1 MKHIVDLDD
10 FSLEEVEKIINK
22 AFEIKNNPDV
32 FLNSMKGKI
41 LANLFFE
48 PSTRT
53 QFSFQAAMFKLG
65 GQTLGFSNSLDTSVS
80 KGESFKDT
88 IKVVSSYA
96 DVLVV
101 RHFQEGA
108 AYCASLFSSCPV
120 INAGDGGHLHPT
132 QTLIDIFTILEYKKR
147 LNNLTIGICGDLV
160 FSRTVNSFLKLLT
173 RYKNNVFILI
183 SSEMFKLPDGLKKKI
198 VDSGNSFLEYYSLDE
213 CIKSLDVLYMN
224 RIQKE
229 RIKKLDSLKEKIIF
243 LDEKTL
249 KFAKEDLILLHPLPR
264 TEEISTDVD
273 KDERAL
279 YFKQALNGVFVR
291 MAIILEIFS
300 LKRSEKDYMVEFK
313 NEFCENENC
322 ITKFENALPNIFF
335 KNDGEIYCK
344 YCGFKKC

>member
-32 FLNSMKGKI
+32 FLNYMKGKI

-120 INAGDGGHLHPT
+120 INAGDGGHLHQT

-147 LNNLTIGICGDLV
+147 LNNLTIGICGDLF

-183 SSEMFKLPDGLKKKI
+183 SSEEFKLPDGLKKKI
-198 VDSGNSFLEYYSLDE
+198 IESGNSFLEYYSLDE

-273 KDERAL
+273 KDKRAL

-300 LKRSEKDYMVEFK
+300 LKKSEKDYLVEFNNK
-313 NEFCENENC
+313 FCENENC
-322 ITKFENALPNIFF
+322 ITKFENNLPNIFF
-335 KNDGEIYCK
+335 KNGGELYCK
-344 YCGFKKC
+344 YCGFKKN